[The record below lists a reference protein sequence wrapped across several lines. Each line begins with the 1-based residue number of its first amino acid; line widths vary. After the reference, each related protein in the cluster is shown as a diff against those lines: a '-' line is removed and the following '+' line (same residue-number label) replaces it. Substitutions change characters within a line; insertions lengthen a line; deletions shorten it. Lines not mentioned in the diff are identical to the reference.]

1 MKKVWFKFK
10 FLIIISS
17 YILLAAAFVF
27 FLVRPLV
34 NNIESLAYQI
44 QSKNIDR
51 EIEKAQIAKLPE
63 LVKEWS
69 DYESREGL
77 LNVILGQNDQVSFIE
92 NIESN
97 AQLSGNK
104 IELKI
109 DDSAKDASAKSKSNE
124 ILKEL
129 AYPDYFSIQI
139 SLEGDYTGL
148 VKFIHLLENG
158 KFFVNIVS
166 ISAVKNSVEDD
177 NSGRS
182 SIFDSA
188 RTVNNKTDNQAN
200 NDSIKTNINAIVYV
214 KK

>member
-1 MKKVWFKFK
+1 MKKVWLKFK
-10 FLIIISS
+10 FSIIISS
-17 YILLAAAFVF
+17 YIVLVAAFVF

-34 NNIESLAYQI
+34 NNIKSLAYQI
-44 QSKNIDR
+44 QSKSIDR

-63 LVKEWS
+63 IVKEWS
-69 DYESREGL
+69 DYESQEDL

-92 NIESN
+92 NVESS

-109 DDSAKDASAKSKSNE
+109 DDSAKDIPDKSRNKEASKG
-124 ILKEL
+124 LV
-129 AYPDYFSIQI
+129 YPDYFSIQI
-139 SLEGDYTGL
+139 SLEGDYAGL

-166 ISAVKNSVEDD
+166 ISSVKNSAEDN

-182 SIFDSA
+182 NIFGGA
-188 RTVNNKTDNQAN
+188 RTTDNKIGDQTN
-200 NDSIKTNINAIVYV
+200 NDSIKTNINAIVYI